1 MLMFFYGILVKK
13 KMLVIWCFC
22 VMMFFNFVSLVEYVF
37 IFVEEWFVK
46 FGRIFIIKYVFFF
59 VYVGILRK
67 L

>member
-37 IFVEEWFVK
+37 VFVEEWF
-46 FGRIFIIKYVFFF
+46 KYVFFF